1 MPRSG
6 PVPGWQPPKPAPPP
20 PTRWEQYLKLLD
32 RIRFGSDA
40 IRRWERISQNA
51 RGLAAT
57 LVRDYDSDVVN
68 YPDVRPHTQRH
79 GC

>member
-1 MPRSG
+1 
-6 PVPGWQPPKPAPPP
+6 
-20 PTRWEQYLKLLD
+20 LLD